1 MVWDK
6 VNRTI
11 IHALTGAPA
20 HIKPA
25 DGSLIWYALLSDGE
39 SIELRVYHNVAGKFF
54 SSQYGA
60 DDNIFLLQHVG
71 NPHILKKTTM
81 DINFTQGPT
90 LITIDAQDNPNS
102 GSDALETEVEPPDP
116 NDIIDWI
123 INKNPEKKLK

>member
-1 MVWDK
+1 
-6 VNRTI
+6 
-11 IHALTGAPA
+11 
-20 HIKPA
+20 
-25 DGSLIWYALLSDGE
+25 
-39 SIELRVYHNVAGKFF
+39 
-54 SSQYGA
+54 
-60 DDNIFLLQHVG
+60 
-71 NPHILKKTTM
+71 M